1 LTNWLV
7 QTGKEPTMRLFTAAA
22 VAVLLSSGMAFAQD
36 NTTTGSTNQDQSG
49 SGSEAS
55 DYLTGPNIHRFYQDD
70 SMTELRPE
78 AEIRST
84 WYAMSEE
91 ERANLL
97 QACIGPKDNRFNPLC
112 SSIQAM

>member
-1 LTNWLV
+1 M
-7 QTGKEPTMRLFTAAA
+7 KLFTAAA
-22 VAVLLSSGMAFAQD
+22 VAILLSSGMAFAQD
-36 NTTTGSTNQDQSG
+36 NTTTGSTTQDNDG
-49 SGSEAS
+49 ARDAA

-70 SMTELRPE
+70 SMTVLRPE

-97 QACIGPKDNRFNPLC
+97 QACMGPKDNRFNPLC
-112 SSIQAM
+112 SSIQAL